1 MAVERKP
8 LKKAPARDVVEAF
21 TAPPPQPETAPP
33 AVTPAAENQADAA
46 PFRRSVG
53 RPRSKRRM
61 EPFSS
66 KIEID
71 LRDQLD
77 DHLAANGG
85 TMVDLLDAALR
96 NYLKR

>member
-21 TAPPPQPETAPP
+21 TAPPPQQEAPP
-33 AVTPAAENQADAA
+33 AVTPPAENPADSA

-96 NYLKR
+96 DYLKK

>member
-53 RPRSKRRM
+53 RPRS
-61 EPFSS
+61 
-66 KIEID
+66 
-71 LRDQLD
+71 
-77 DHLAANGG
+77 HLAANGG